1 MGVVYSA
8 YDLAQ
13 QRAVAI
19 KMLSAKVGDDLVA
32 ILRFKREARTA
43 SSLSHPAICRIF
55 DIGDYRGRPFI
66 VMELLEG
73 ETVKRWLAR
82 GQCEPERILDVAV
95 QVTEGLQ
102 RAHASFIVHRDIKP
116 ANVFMTHDGVVKLLD
131 FGLAKHIARIDPT
144 TSLTVTEPHHTPGTV
159 DYMSPEQLL
168 GKRLDQR
175 TDLYSLGVLLYEVL
189 CGRRPFTGAS
199 SAEKI
204 AAILD
209 SSPPAL
215 PPMPHGEEWHQ
226 LIIERLLAKEP
237 EHRYPDAAALLRD
250 LGLMKQI
257 VQGLRVTLPS
267 RTSIDASTR
276 RRPSIAVLPF
286 DVQTRPGQ
294 EELRHNAEYFSHNL
308 VEELIVGLTRMG
320 GVRVVPRTLATRSTG
335 RREGISRIARRVHA
349 DQVISG
355 VVKATGD
362 RLAIAVTLYDAAQ
375 KAGRWTRR
383 YQGAAEDLF
392 KLRDQ
397 IVRDVAAEFRIETSA
412 PSDRARSVDG
422 EGEGSEPHDST
433 HRSDSHP
440 HDAETRMSARV
451 DGPGRRAFYLCLKG
465 RFFWSKRYEGGLKT
479 ARECFEEA
487 LRIDPNLA
495 LAHAGLADT
504 YSFLGFYCLVRPRD
518 AFAIAKTSV
527 ERALALDEGLAEAHT
542 SLGLLKLGGDW
553 DWNAAVRAF
562 RRAIELDPSH
572 APARIYL
579 SWTLVLLGRFEE
591 AHEEA
596 ERAQDI
602 DPLSPQLNAG
612 AAYTFFLSRAYERGI
627 RECEKALE
635 VDKEFLI
642 ALYVMGM
649 CKAQLELYD
658 EAAADLER
666 TVELSRGMPFY
677 LGLLGKV
684 YADMGRR
691 DKVLEVTRQLGDQ
704 SRKVYVP
711 PHCHVYIHAGL
722 GDFDTAFDWQ
732 DQAFLDGASPFNYFS
747 PVIECL
753 HQDPRFKADLR
764 AWGLDV

>member
-1 MGVVYSA
+1 LQELGRGGMGVVFEA
-8 YDLAQ
+8 YDLAE
-13 QRAVAI
+13 QRPVAI

-66 VMELLEG
+66 VMELLQG
-73 ETVKRWLAR
+73 ETVKRWLSR
-82 GQCEPERILDVAV
+82 GQCEPARILDVAV

-116 ANVFMTHDGVVKLLD
+116 ANVFMTNDGVVKILD
-131 FGLAKHIARIDPT
+131 FGLAKHFARLDPT
-144 TSLTVTEPHHTPGTV
+144 SSLTVTEPHHTPGTV

-189 CGRRPFTGAS
+189 CGRRPFEGAS

-209 SSPPAL
+209 SSPPPL
-215 PPMPHGEEWHQ
+215 PPMPHGEEWRQ
-226 LIIERLLAKEP
+226 IVVERLLAKEA

-257 VQGLRVTLPS
+257 VQGLRVTLSS
-267 RTSIDASTR
+267 RTSVDPSTR

-286 DVQTRPGQ
+286 DVQARPGQ
-294 EELRHNAEYFSHNL
+294 EELRRNAEYFSHTL
-308 VEELIVGLTRMG
+308 VDELVVGLTRVG
-320 GVRVVPRTLATRSTG
+320 GLQIVPRTLATRSSG
-335 RREGISRIARRVHA
+335 RRESITRIARRVHA

-355 VVKATGD
+355 VVKATGE
-362 RLAIAVTLYDAAQ
+362 RLAIAVTLFDAAE

-397 IVRDVAAEFRIETSA
+397 IVRDVAAEFRIQTAAEE
-412 PSDRARSVDG
+412 PVRDEPIHDG
-422 EGEGSEPHDST
+422 E
-433 HRSDSHP
+433 
-440 HDAETRMSARV
+440 TRTAVRG
-451 DGPGRRAFYLCLKG
+451 DGRNRRAFHLCLKG
-465 RFFWSKRYEGGLKT
+465 RFFWSKRYEGGLKI

-487 LRIDPNLA
+487 IRIDPNLA

-518 AFAIAKTSV
+518 AFAIARTSV
-527 ERALALDEGLAEAHT
+527 EQALALDEGLAEAHT

-553 DWNAAVRAF
+553 DWHAAVRAF
-562 RRAIELDPSH
+562 RRAIEIDPTH

-579 SWTLVLLGRFEE
+579 SWTLVLLGRFDE
-591 AHEEA
+591 AQEEA

-612 AAYTFFLSRAYERGI
+612 AAYTFFLARAYERGI

-635 VDKEFLI
+635 VDREFLI

-649 CKAQLELYD
+649 CKAKLELYD

-666 TVELSRGMPFY
+666 AVELSRGMPFY

-691 DKVLEVTRQLGDQ
+691 DKVLDVTRQLGEQ

-722 GDFDTAFDWQ
+722 GDFDTAFEWQ